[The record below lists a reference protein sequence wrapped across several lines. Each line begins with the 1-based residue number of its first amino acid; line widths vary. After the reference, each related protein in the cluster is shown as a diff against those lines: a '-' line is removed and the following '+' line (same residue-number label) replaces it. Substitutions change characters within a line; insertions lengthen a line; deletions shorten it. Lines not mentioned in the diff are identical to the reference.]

1 MSDPF
6 TTGKK
11 LVAEWLDRHEYFVAF
26 NADEIKEGEEVEPS
40 RMRGKF
46 IRVQGSRMGE
56 ALHFDCESLEQLI
69 DNLDTEIGYGSYLYE
84 EGGNQVNYPADYG
97 FNSVQEA
104 KEAFEV
110 WVKTPYPQLELSRL
124 AELRKIKEMIQ

>member
-40 RMRGKF
+40 
-46 IRVQGSRMGE
+46 E
-56 ALHFDCESLEQLI
+56 CEVS
-69 DNLDTEIGYGSYLYE
+69 SYE
-84 EGGNQVNYPADYG
+84 
-97 FNSVQEA
+97 FKVQEWA
-104 KEAFEV
+104 KHYTLIA
-110 WVKTPYPQLELSRL
+110 SR
-124 AELRKIKEMIQ
+124 